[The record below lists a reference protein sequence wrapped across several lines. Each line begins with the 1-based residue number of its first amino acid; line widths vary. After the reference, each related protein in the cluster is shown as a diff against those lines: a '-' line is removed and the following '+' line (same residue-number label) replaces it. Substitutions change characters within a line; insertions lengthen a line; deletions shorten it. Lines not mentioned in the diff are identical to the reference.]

1 MSLIND
7 ALNKVQR
14 QRGEKLTVDALSRY
28 GSTPQ
33 IAVPKPAGRIPA
45 ALWVLINASVLVIV
59 LVGYHFFFRES
70 SSKTSARVDSSAPA
84 AAAKDTRYATTPS
97 PSGSQPTVTPLS
109 EPSPSISVPGFRDA
123 RASTPAGNSVVSP
136 AAEPAYDLAGMT
148 VVGKGTLLSII
159 RRSDQRSFWVP
170 IGKTMG
176 EVTAI
181 SYDPDADT
189 AVIRVRGQ
197 FITIG
202 MRNDSVFFTPVTP
215 QK

>member
-28 GSTPQ
+28 GSTPHV
-33 IAVPKPAGRIPA
+33 AAPKPAGRIPA
-45 ALWVLINASVLVIV
+45 ALWVLINAGVLVVV
-59 LVGYHFFFRES
+59 LGGYHYFFRNAAV
-70 SSKTSARVDSSAPA
+70 TDRADAPA
-84 AAAKDTRYATTPS
+84 ARSSNARPVRLAAGADASDSRAAVTRASEASTAVAPPEIRAT
-97 PSGSQPTVTPLS
+97 
-109 EPSPSISVPGFRDA
+109 RDA
-123 RASTPAGNSVVSP
+123 SVATNSGVQ
-136 AAEPAYDLAGMT
+136 AAPEPAYDLAGMT

-170 IGKTMG
+170 IGKTVG

-181 SYDPDADT
+181 SYDADSDS
-189 AVIRVRGQ
+189 AVIRVRGE
-197 FITIG
+197 FITIR
-202 MRNDSVFFTPVTP
+202 MRDGSVVFTPITP

>member
-28 GSTPQ
+28 GSTPHV
-33 IAVPKPAGRIPA
+33 AAPKPAGRIPA
-45 ALWVLINASVLVIV
+45 ALWVLINAGVLVVV
-59 LVGYHFFFRES
+59 LGGYHYFFRNAAATDRADAPLSRS
-70 SSKTSARVDSSAPA
+70 SSARPVRVAATPDASDSRAPVS
-84 AAAKDTRYATTPS
+84 RI
-97 PSGSQPTVTPLS
+97 S
-109 EPSPSISVPGFRDA
+109 EPSPTV
-123 RASTPAGNSVVSP
+123 ASTELRVTRDTSVATNSGVQ
-136 AAEPAYDLAGMT
+136 AAPETAYDLAGMT

-170 IGKTMG
+170 IGKTVG

-181 SYDPDADT
+181 SYDADNDS
-189 AVIRVRGQ
+189 AVIRVRGE
-197 FITIG
+197 FITIR
-202 MRNDSVFFTPVTP
+202 MRDGSVVFTPITP

>member
-28 GSTPQ
+28 GSTPHV
-33 IAVPKPAGRIPA
+33 AAPKPAGRIPA
-45 ALWVLINASVLVIV
+45 ALWVLINAGVLVVV
-59 LVGYHFFFRES
+59 LVGYHFFFRDSSAIDRTDAPTARHS
-70 SSKTSARVDSSAPA
+70 SSKPVRLANDSDASDSRAVVTRVSEAPTAVATSELRVTR
-84 AAAKDTRYATTPS
+84 DT
-97 PSGSQPTVTPLS
+97 
-109 EPSPSISVPGFRDA
+109 SVPTISG
-123 RASTPAGNSVVSP
+123 VQ
-136 AAEPAYDLAGMT
+136 AAPEPAYDLAGMT

-170 IGKTMG
+170 IGKTVG

-181 SYDPDADT
+181 SYDADSDT
-189 AVIRVRGQ
+189 AVIRVRGE
-197 FITIG
+197 FITIR
-202 MRNDSVFFTPVTP
+202 MRDGSVFFTPVTP